1 MKIKILK
8 NLIIYIII
16 LTLTG
21 CSGAIKSE
29 ENEKNTVKLS
39 KTSKKS
45 GYIESVVNIPE
56 NITYIRDIKKVDS
69 GEIIL
74 VTDDENFNETIYK
87 SLDEGNSWDKLDIGT
102 VNYENKDI
110 SKLYTNILSNG
121 KIIESYGEDL
131 IENQFAARYFITNN
145 QMEFQSINLT
155 LNQESTHLDDM
166 PIQFIEL
173 NNKDL
178 ISRIS
183 GNKLVQLDSD
193 NFTEKYRYEF
203 DSYIDGYSNVDD
215 MLIINIENQM
225 LVYDINTGEKVT
237 ELNDFMNTIKNLSGE
252 VKVVSSPTKDYLYYC
267 NNSKLLG
274 YNLKDNTSTEIIS
287 NAKYI
292 DNSSLYMEKFI
303 KINEKDFMII
313 MNNSDDHTGTL
324 IKYKYSD
331 DIQEIENEE
340 IIIYSLVED
349 EMLQNAI
356 TKLNMNNPN
365 ITINYQIG
373 VPEGTGVDTSDEIK
387 KLNTEIMAGKG
398 PDILLLDNLP
408 VDSYIENG
416 VLANIKDIVTTDK
429 SIFPRLIKAYE
440 KDDAIYQFPLRI
452 SLPVLVGNKDL
463 IKEANDLNSLLTV
476 IKEYSSQTDSRI
488 FEYLGTPEE
497 FIYNFYFIFENGW
510 INKNNKINKNDLT
523 NFLEICSEIYK
534 ISKEKDD
541 LYKEQ
546 MYDDYVN
553 QMKSLG
559 LSENEIEN
567 GYSEIL
573 RDGNGYMNSI
583 NLKGM
588 FYYKNKPLLALGSI
602 DTPYQF
608 EDLYNLMLRD
618 SSITYEILKNNE
630 ESIFYP
636 TSKIG
641 INNKSKNIKLAKEIL
656 SNILTS
662 NVYSENLTP
671 NKEQITNSLLMDDIS
686 NEYEYN
692 SENNHYLKF
701 VEKDINSD
709 GSLIETPIYWLNEN
723 DINDIN
729 SRIDKIDTERETN
742 MILISEVA
750 KQFTEIIDKNLKP
763 KDATEKIIDNI
774 EIYLSE

>member
-1 MKIKILK
+1 
-8 NLIIYIII
+8 
-16 LTLTG
+16 
-21 CSGAIKSE
+21 
-29 ENEKNTVKLS
+29 
-39 KTSKKS
+39 
-45 GYIESVVNIPE
+45 
-56 NITYIRDIKKVDS
+56 
-69 GEIIL
+69 
-74 VTDDENFNETIYK
+74 
-87 SLDEGNSWDKLDIGT
+87 
-102 VNYENKDI
+102 
-110 SKLYTNILSNG
+110 
-121 KIIESYGEDL
+121 
-131 IENQFAARYFITNN
+131 
-145 QMEFQSINLT
+145 MEFQSINLT

-331 DIQEIENEE
+331 DIQAI
-340 IIIYSLVED
+340 VED

-373 VPEGTGVDTSDEIK
+373 VPEGTGVDTSDAIK

-429 SIFPRLIKAYE
+429 NIFPRLIKAYE
-440 KDDAIYQFPLRI
+440 KDDAIYQFPLKI

-541 LYKEQ
+541 IYKEQ

-630 ESIFYP
+630 EIILTAMEYRLLL
-636 TSKIG
+636 
-641 INNKSKNIKLAKEIL
+641 IKLLI
-656 SNILTS
+656 
-662 NVYSENLTP
+662 VY
-671 NKEQITNSLLMDDIS
+671 
-686 NEYEYN
+686 
-692 SENNHYLKF
+692 
-701 VEKDINSD
+701 
-709 GSLIETPIYWLNEN
+709 
-723 DINDIN
+723 
-729 SRIDKIDTERETN
+729 
-742 MILISEVA
+742 
-750 KQFTEIIDKNLKP
+750 
-763 KDATEKIIDNI
+763 
-774 EIYLSE
+774 

>member
-203 DSYIDGYSNVDD
+203 NSYIDGYSNVDD

-303 KINEKDFMII
+303 
-313 MNNSDDHTGTL
+313 
-324 IKYKYSD
+324 
-331 DIQEIENEE
+331 
-340 IIIYSLVED
+340 
-349 EMLQNAI
+349 
-356 TKLNMNNPN
+356 
-365 ITINYQIG
+365 
-373 VPEGTGVDTSDEIK
+373 
-387 KLNTEIMAGKG
+387 
-398 PDILLLDNLP
+398 
-408 VDSYIENG
+408 
-416 VLANIKDIVTTDK
+416 
-429 SIFPRLIKAYE
+429 
-440 KDDAIYQFPLRI
+440 
-452 SLPVLVGNKDL
+452 
-463 IKEANDLNSLLTV
+463 
-476 IKEYSSQTDSRI
+476 
-488 FEYLGTPEE
+488 
-497 FIYNFYFIFENGW
+497 
-510 INKNNKINKNDLT
+510 
-523 NFLEICSEIYK
+523 
-534 ISKEKDD
+534 
-541 LYKEQ
+541 
-546 MYDDYVN
+546 
-553 QMKSLG
+553 
-559 LSENEIEN
+559 
-567 GYSEIL
+567 
-573 RDGNGYMNSI
+573 
-583 NLKGM
+583 
-588 FYYKNKPLLALGSI
+588 
-602 DTPYQF
+602 
-608 EDLYNLMLRD
+608 
-618 SSITYEILKNNE
+618 
-630 ESIFYP
+630 
-636 TSKIG
+636 
-641 INNKSKNIKLAKEIL
+641 
-656 SNILTS
+656 
-662 NVYSENLTP
+662 
-671 NKEQITNSLLMDDIS
+671 
-686 NEYEYN
+686 
-692 SENNHYLKF
+692 
-701 VEKDINSD
+701 
-709 GSLIETPIYWLNEN
+709 
-723 DINDIN
+723 
-729 SRIDKIDTERETN
+729 
-742 MILISEVA
+742 
-750 KQFTEIIDKNLKP
+750 
-763 KDATEKIIDNI
+763 
-774 EIYLSE
+774 

>member
-1 MKIKILK
+1 MKIKVLK

-87 SLDEGNSWDKLDIGT
+87 SLDEGNSWDKLDIGA

-237 ELNDFMNTIKNLSGE
+237 ELNEFMNTIKNLSGE

-267 NNSKLLG
+267 NNSKLFG

-292 DNSSLYMEKFI
+292 DNSSLYIEKFI

-331 DIQEIENEE
+331 DIQEIENDK

-349 EMLQNAI
+349 ELLQNAI

-373 VPEGTGVDTSDEIK
+373 VPEETGVDTSDAIK

-416 VLANIKDIVTTDK
+416 VLADIKDIVTTDK
-429 SIFPRLIKAYE
+429 NIFPRLIKAYE
-440 KDDAIYQFPLRI
+440 KDGAIYQFPLKI

-541 LYKEQ
+541 IYKEQ

-559 LSENEIEN
+559 LSESEIEN

-641 INNKSKNIKLAKEIL
+641 INNNSKNIKLAKEIL

>member
-1 MKIKILK
+1 MKIKVLK

-29 ENEKNTVKLS
+29 ENQKNTVKLS

-74 VTDDENFNETIYK
+74 VTEDENFNETIYK

-121 KIIESYGEDL
+121 KIIESFGENL

-145 QMEFQSINLT
+145 QMEFQSINIT

-178 ISRIS
+178 ISRID

-225 LVYDINTGEKVT
+225 LVYDINTGEKIT
-237 ELNDFMNTIKNLSGE
+237 ELSEFMNTIKNLSGE

-267 NNSKLLG
+267 NNSKLFG

-292 DNSSLYMEKFI
+292 DNSSLYIEKFI
-303 KINEKDFMII
+303 KINEKDFFII
-313 MNNSDDHTGTL
+313 MNNSADHTSTL

-331 DIQEIENEE
+331 DIQDIENEE

-349 EMLQNAI
+349 EILQNAI
-356 TKLNMNNPN
+356 TKLNMNDPN
-365 ITINYQIG
+365 LTINYQIG
-373 VPEGTGVDTSDEIK
+373 VPEGTGVDTSDAIK

-416 VLANIKDIVTTDK
+416 VLADIKDIVTTDK

-523 NFLEICSEIYK
+523 NFLEICAEIYE
-534 ISKEKDD
+534 ISKDKDD
-541 LYKEQ
+541 IYKEQ

-559 LSENEIEN
+559 LSENEIES
-567 GYSEIL
+567 GYSEIS
-573 RDGNGYMNSI
+573 RDGNRYMNSI
-583 NLKGM
+583 NINGM
-588 FYYKNKPLLALGSI
+588 SHYKNKPLLALGSI

-608 EDLYNLMLRD
+608 EALYNLMLRD

-671 NKEQITNSLLMDDIS
+671 NKEQITNSLLMDNIS

-709 GSLIETPIYWLNEN
+709 GVLIETPIYWLNEN

-742 MILISEVA
+742 MILISELA